1 MLVKSN
7 FVKGCSRYLTILIL
21 YSGSL
26 FSEPLAV
33 QANQTLEQGNTNTSS
48 STFDQNKVT
57 ATNFQVLPAAL
68 DLIKQHE
75 GFRSYAYIDSNG
87 LPVIGYGQSRVNG
100 QAVVMGQYITQTEA
114 DAALAVEVERIQRL
128 ILDTV
133 PVDLNANQLGALSS
147 LVYNAGTRVITQSTL
162 SRKLNSGDFAGAAR
176 EFPRW
181 NKANQG
187 GLLVEFPGLTRRRI
201 NEQKLFLTPVASTR

>member
-1 MLVKSN
+1 MLLKINSQKKQITIGLDMLVKSN

-21 YSGSL
+21 CSGSL

-33 QANQTLEQGNTNTSS
+33 RANQTLEQSNTNTSS

-87 LPVIGYGQSRVNG
+87 LPVIGYGLTKING
-100 QAVVMGQYITQTEA
+100 QAVVMGQYITQAEA
-114 DAALAVEVERIQRL
+114 EAALLAVVEQIQHS
-128 ILDTV
+128 ILNTV
-133 PVDLNANQLGALSS
+133 QVDLNANQLAALTS

-162 SRKLNSGDFAGAAR
+162 SRKLNSGDFD
-176 EFPRW
+176 W
-181 NKANQG
+181 CCS
-187 GLLVEFPGLTRRRI
+187 RI
-201 NEQKLFLTPVASTR
+201 SSLE